1 MSILIL
7 LGGFILASFVPSR
20 EILKWRDIGYYSIF
34 GFILLIGQLSLF
46 LSRRKYYLSL
56 SENNQLEN
64 EASAVPTSS
73 TFSKKASFRGSRSSV
88 PKEAVQIDETAVSY
102 CPSCGKSFTS
112 KYKFCPNCG
121 SCKISSFY

>member
-1 MSILIL
+1 M
-7 LGGFILASFVPSR
+7 LASFIPSR
-20 EILKWRDIGYYSIF
+20 EILKWRDLGYYSIF
-34 GFILLIGQLSLF
+34 AFILLIGQLSLF
-46 LSRRKYYLSL
+46 ISRRKYYLSL
-56 SENNQLEN
+56 SENDYKNIE
-64 EASAVPTSS
+64 SSSVPTS
-73 TFSKKASFRGSRSSV
+73 TTLSKKTHLVGSKSKL